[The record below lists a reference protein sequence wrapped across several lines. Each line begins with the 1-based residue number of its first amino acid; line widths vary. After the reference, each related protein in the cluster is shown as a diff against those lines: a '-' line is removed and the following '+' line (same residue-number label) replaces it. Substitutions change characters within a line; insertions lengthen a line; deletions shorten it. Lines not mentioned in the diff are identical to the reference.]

1 MIDHRI
7 CFVGDSMTHGTCDPE
22 YLGWPGQV
30 SKVARAAG
38 YNLTMYNLGIRADT
52 SRDILARWEAEVSAR
67 MNAGDAHYAV
77 FCMGANDATIE
88 NSRLRVDTDESVEN
102 FGRILTASKENYL
115 TLAIGPVPVGDAE
128 QDDRIDAL
136 CDRLK
141 AKAAELNVPYLP
153 VSRML
158 RTNQT
163 WLNSVAEQDQCH
175 PGSAGYGVIA
185 EAVMAWDKWWF
196 R

>member
-52 SRDILARWEAEVSAR
+52 SRDILARWEAEVGAR
-67 MNAGDAHYAV
+67 FKAGDAHYAV
-77 FCMGANDATIE
+77 FCMGANDATLE
-88 NSRLRVDTDESVEN
+88 NSRLRVEPEESVAN
-102 FGRILTASKENYL
+102 FAQIVTASKEKYM
-115 TLAIGPVPVGDAE
+115 TLAIGPVPVGDPE
-128 QDDRIDAL
+128 LDDRIDAL

-141 AKAAELNVPYLP
+141 AKAAEINVAYLP
-153 VSRML
+153 VSREL
-158 RTNQT
+158 RHNQT
-163 WLNSVAEQDQCH
+163 WLNSVAEQDGCH

-185 EAVMAWDKWWF
+185 GMVMAWDKWWF

>member
-7 CFVGDSMTHGTCDPE
+7 CFVGDSMTQGTCDPD

-38 YNLTMYNLGIRADT
+38 YDLTLYNLGIRADT
-52 SRDILARWEAEVSAR
+52 SRDMLNRWEAEVAAR
-67 MNAGDAHYAV
+67 MNAGNAHYVV
-77 FCMGANDATIE
+77 FCMGANDTTLE
-88 NSRLRVDTDESVEN
+88 DGLLRVEPEEAVAN
-102 FGRILTASKENYL
+102 FGAILSRSKETYL
-115 TLAIGPVPVGDAE
+115 TLAIGPIPVGEAE

-136 CDRLK
+136 CDLLK
-141 AKAAELNVPYLP
+141 TKAAELNVAYLP
-153 VSRML
+153 ISRKL
-158 RTNQT
+158 RQNET
-163 WLNSVAEQDQCH
+163 WLNSVAEQDGCH

-185 EAVMAWDKWWF
+185 EMVMGWDKWWF